1 MRLKYTHSK
10 SKFMILADNISQKIL
25 QGDLVTGDNLPSI
38 NEASESYAV
47 SRDTVFKAYKEL
59 KKRGLI
65 DSNPMKGYFVKGEVN
80 RVLLLLDTYSP
91 FKQNLYNSLVGN
103 LPEKYQVDLLFH
115 QYNRNL
121 FETIIRESVG
131 RYNHYVVMNFSN
143 DKFSDVLR
151 KIPEQK
157 LLLLDFGAF
166 DKLNYSYIC
175 QDFDEA
181 FYQCIL
187 SCKDQI
193 KKYNRFLLVFPE
205 TISHPVSS
213 IGAFIRFCESSG
225 MKYAVYKKKSE
236 WEEVQQG
243 DIFLC
248 IQPEDMIQI
257 IKEADM
263 KGFTPGVDIGVIAYN
278 DSPMLDVIRNGIT
291 SMSIDFGLMGEMAA
305 RFIVSKNP
313 VKEYLPTL
321 LINRNSV

>member
-1 MRLKYTHSK
+1 
-10 SKFMILADNISQKIL
+10 MILADNISQKIL
-25 QGDLVTGDNLPSI
+25 QGELVTDDNLPSI
-38 NEASESYAV
+38 NEASDTYAV

-59 KKRGLI
+59 KNRGLI
-65 DSNPMKGYFVKGEVN
+65 DSNPMKGYFVKSEVN

-91 FKQNLYNSLVGN
+91 FKQNLYNRLVGN
-103 LPEKYQVDLLFH
+103 LPANYQVDLLFH

-121 FETIIRESVG
+121 FETIIRESIG

-143 DKFSDVLR
+143 NKFSDVLK

-175 QDFDEA
+175 QDFDES

-187 SCKDQI
+187 SYQQQI
-193 KKYNRFLLVFPE
+193 KKYKRFILVFPE
-205 TISHPVSS
+205 SISHPVSS
-213 IGAFIRFCESSG
+213 IGAFVRFCEHAG
-225 MKYAVYKKKSE
+225 MDYSVYKKKSE
-236 WEEVQQG
+236 WEGVQHG
-243 DIFLC
+243 DVFLC
-248 IQPEDMIQI
+248 IQPEDLVQI
-257 IKEADM
+257 IKDADL
-263 KGFTPGVDIGVIAYN
+263 KGYTPGVEVGVIAYN

-305 RFIVSKNP
+305 QFIVAKVP
-313 VKEYLPTL
+313 VRAYLPTL